1 MGTTASLLIFKLVV
15 RVVSGAATLL
25 SANPLQMSLQ
35 NTSMS
40 GLLIVMKDLCTTILI
55 NIHSETSIKTDLTTE
70 KPIWDLSIYGP
81 AKEEPNM
88 IVGTDLSPEEDRV
101 KYYQSRL
108 QTGNET
114 QYVSPT

>member
-1 MGTTASLLIFKLVV
+1 MY
-15 RVVSGAATLL
+15 RY
-25 SANPLQMSLQ
+25 
-35 NTSMS
+35 
-40 GLLIVMKDLCTTILI
+40 I
-55 NIHSETSIKTDLTTE
+55 NQHYSETSIKTDLTTE
-70 KPIWDLSIYGP
+70 KPVWDLSIYGP

-114 QYVSPT
+114 QYVSSK